1 MVVTLGQDDVF
12 RRRPQTWL
20 PWGAD
25 ATPFSVSGCGVCS
38 VVGSGVNRPTSQNP
52 ESLRNNKW
60 EGHPATGSPV
70 WSSLPQHRAEGGP
83 FAAPRAA
90 RPGRATVP
98 PGGSGAP
105 VSVQA

>member
-20 PWGAD
+20 PRGAD
-25 ATPFSVSGCGVCS
+25 ATPFSVSGCGVCR
-38 VVGSGVNRPTSQNP
+38 VVGSGVNHPTSQNP
-52 ESLRNNKW
+52 ESLRNNKR

-83 FAAPRAA
+83 LPPHV
-90 RPGRATVP
+90 RPGLAVP
-98 PGGSGAP
+98 LSRLAVLGHL
-105 VSVQA
+105 